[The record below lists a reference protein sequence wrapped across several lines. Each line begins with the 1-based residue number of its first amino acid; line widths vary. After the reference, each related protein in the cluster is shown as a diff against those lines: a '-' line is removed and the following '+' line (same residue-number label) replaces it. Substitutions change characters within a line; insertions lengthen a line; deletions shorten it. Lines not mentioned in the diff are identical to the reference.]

1 MRCGRSVA
9 DSPDGPVV
17 VNHSMTG
24 GPPPVRRHLGHLARP
39 SYLGGLRVLRQD
51 IVGQPWLCDGL
62 PEAVALPVR
71 TLHRRLLSAPWA
83 AKVSHKGWTCSAH
96 PCQEAS
102 QKAAQA
108 MVDALVAAFD
118 DAAIDKKEQGL
129 TSITLYR
136 CAEALELCARVSR
149 MRSAAKEADALM
161 LRSTELRARAD
172 ALRAE
177 EDATSFESTFE

>member
-1 MRCGRSVA
+1 
-9 DSPDGPVV
+9 
-17 VNHSMTG
+17 
-24 GPPPVRRHLGHLARP
+24 
-39 SYLGGLRVLRQD
+39 
-51 IVGQPWLCDGL
+51 
-62 PEAVALPVR
+62 
-71 TLHRRLLSAPWA
+71 
-83 AKVSHKGWTCSAH
+83 
-96 PCQEAS
+96 
-102 QKAAQA
+102 